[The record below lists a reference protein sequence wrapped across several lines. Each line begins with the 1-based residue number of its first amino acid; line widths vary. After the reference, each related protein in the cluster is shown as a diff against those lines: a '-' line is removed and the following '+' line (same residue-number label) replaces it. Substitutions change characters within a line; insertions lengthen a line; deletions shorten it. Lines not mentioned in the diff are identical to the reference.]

1 MDADSVIIE
10 YLRQKLQGARKGRA
24 AKALQPPVSIEVETE
39 GGEMS
44 PDDEGELMG
53 ALGASEDGKCAECG
67 QMMGECSC

>member
-53 ALGASEDGKCAECG
+53 VLGASEDGKCAECG